1 MKKLLLAA
9 VLAALAPAAR
19 AQPVTIKLG
28 TLAPQGSTWHDILK
42 EMAQRWEQVS
52 GGQVKLRIYA
62 GGAQGSEGD
71 MVRKLGIGQ
80 LQAAAISNVGM
91 HDVIPEPQAFS
102 VPFLFDDQAQMECAF
117 GKMRP
122 RLEADM
128 LSKGFVVLNWA
139 DGGWNHIFSKAPV
152 TTPDDMRKLKM
163 FSWAGDPKTTEAW
176 KKMGF
181 DPRPAPSTEL
191 ATGLQT
197 GLFEVFLAP
206 PQVALITRYY
216 EHTKYMTDLP
226 WQILMGATVIRKD
239 AWERIPADL
248 RPKLLEVAKSAGAR
262 LQQSISQSQQRD
274 VDAMKRTGLV
284 VVPVDARAREAWRRT
299 TESAYSVMRA
309 AIPVD
314 AFDDALRYRDEY
326 RRQKGAAKK

>member
-1 MKKLLLAA
+1 MPL
-9 VLAALAPAAR
+9 PA
-19 AQPVTIKLG
+19 TEI
-28 TLAPQGSTWHDILK
+28 ST
-42 EMAQRWEQVS
+42 A
-52 GGQVKLRIYA
+52 
-62 GGAQGSEGD
+62 
-71 MVRKLGIGQ
+71 
-80 LQAAAISNVGM
+80 
-91 HDVIPEPQAFS
+91 
-102 VPFLFDDQAQMECAF
+102 
-117 GKMRP
+117 
-122 RLEADM
+122 
-128 LSKGFVVLNWA
+128 
-139 DGGWNHIFSKAPV
+139 
-152 TTPDDMRKLKM
+152 
-163 FSWAGDPKTTEAW
+163 
-176 KKMGF
+176 
-181 DPRPAPSTEL
+181 
-191 ATGLQT
+191 LQT
-197 GLFEVFLAP
+197 GLVQALLTP
-206 PQVALITRYY
+206 PQVAVISQYFTNARN
-216 EHTKYMTDLP
+216 MTDLP